1 MAITSDSRLGSIIE
15 NYRLLSVLGT
25 GSTSVVYLGQQLDDH
40 HGLVAVKILS
50 YQTTTLVADHASFR
64 RRFLREAHAASKL
77 RNEHIVPVLSYG
89 DDDEMTYMIMPV
101 IVGGT
106 LGSLLADRLEPLP
119 LSEIAGYLTQIASA
133 LDTAHQQ
140 GVVHRDVKPTNILL
154 DEHRNVYLTDFG
166 IARIF
171 DSGDNALTREGPAT
185 LTRTGQVLGTPYYM
199 APEQVKGEPVTPA
212 TDIYALGVVLYQMVT
227 GQVPFHGDTPL
238 AVALQHLQETPSAPR
253 LLRAELPAPIED
265 VIMRALAKE
274 PRDRFSSAGAMAEA
288 FHAGLATITTPDAG
302 AAPSGI
308 WPFATGFGARAVALD
323 AADLPYTGR
332 ASSVRDGV
340 ADDRPSD
347 PQDPL
352 VGVDFDGYRIVRR
365 VASTTTGNVY
375 MTTRD
380 DESAIYRLRTFAQL
394 ANLAPAERAAYPERF
409 EEQALNLTALHHPN
423 ILPVTDFG
431 IFRGT
436 PYLVMPDPS
445 GPSLSALVE
454 HNDLLEFTT
463 IATYVDQTAAALSH
477 AHEQGILH
485 LGLAANCIFARA
497 DGSVVVGDFAVRE
510 LAPQQ
515 DGQIQGSPLYVTSEA
530 CSPEQLLGNPTGAYT
545 DVYALGAVLYHLL
558 AGHPVFTGTTP
569 DDIAQ
574 QHLHSSIPPLR
585 RWRKD
590 VPPGL
595 ENVLTRALSKEP
607 EHRFQHPVELASAYR
622 RVIGRGGAGA
632 SLTASTVGATSGQA
646 AIAPMTSAAVSQT
659 PTLASTPAPPTAPIG
674 RADGVSGRAQPAS
687 TPPEPMRQLA
697 PSPPAPPPPVK
708 PAPPERGADRPG
720 FLHRRFAKEL
730 IALVALV
737 AIVGGTLGIFSLL
750 QNRKTTQT
758 SPPGGGTSAQT
769 AQVFFADGQ
778 YGQGN
783 TDALKIQI
791 PSLPAPPQG
800 SQYLAWLIDSQTQ
813 KALSLGILAQ
823 QADKSWSLSYSGNG
837 STGQPGTNLL
847 SLGDAVE
854 ITQEQGSVSAPTGK
868 VVLRGALPPKAL
880 AQIKYLLV
888 SAPQTPKQEGYV
900 VGLLQQAQ
908 ALASQ
913 AGQLP
918 SLMQPSLQ
926 ITPHCAAQNILN
938 ILEGTSGPDY
948 RQLGL
953 ACLDRKIF
961 PTDDGVG
968 LLGPTGYLTN
978 VANYVVQA
986 AKASDASKQIQ
997 LHSGHVVIATDD
1009 ARKWL
1014 TTVQQDAIA
1023 IAVDNNFD
1031 PKLADEINR
1040 LAGIALSGQNI
1051 DNDETI
1057 DPVPNEA
1064 GVETAY
1070 EHSQKLIILPLVPP
1084 R

>member
-106 LGSLLADRLEPLP
+106 LGSLLADRSEPLP

-274 PRDRFSSAGAMAEA
+274 PRDRFSSAGTMAET
-288 FHAGLATITTPDAG
+288 FHAGLATITTPDAD

-308 WPFATGFGARAVALD
+308 WPFATGFGARAVTLD
-323 AADLPYTGR
+323 AADLPYAR
-332 ASSVRDGV
+332 QSASVRDGA
-340 ADDRPSD
+340 ADDPPDD

-365 VASTTTGNVY
+365 VASSTAGNVY
-375 MTTRD
+375 MATRD
-380 DESAIYRLRTFAQL
+380 DESAVYRLRTFASL

-431 IFRGT
+431 IYRGT

-445 GPSLSALVE
+445 GPSLSAVVE
-454 HNDLLEFTT
+454 HNDPLEFTT

-485 LGLAANCIFARA
+485 LGLAANCIFVRA

-515 DGQIQGSPLYVTSEA
+515 DGQLQGSPLYVTSEA
-530 CSPEQLLGNPTGAYT
+530 CSPEQLLGNPTGAFT

-558 AGHPVFTGTTP
+558 AGHPVFTGATP

-607 EHRFQHPVELASAYR
+607 EHRFQHPVELAAAYR
-622 RVIGRGGAGA
+622 RVIGRTGAGA
-632 SLTASTVGATSGQA
+632 SLAASTTGATSGQA
-646 AIAPMTSAAVSQT
+646 ALTPITPVAVTQT
-659 PTLASTPAPPTAPIG
+659 PALAATPAPPAAPIG
-674 RADGVSGRAQPAS
+674 RADGASGRAQPAP

-697 PSPPAPPPPVK
+697 PTPPAPPPPVK
-708 PAPPERGADRPG
+708 PAPPERSADRPG
-720 FLHRRFAKEL
+720 FLHRRFAKEV
-730 IALVALV
+730 IALVALI
-737 AIVGGTLGIFSLL
+737 AIVGGTLGIFNVL
-750 QNRKTTQT
+750 QNR
-758 SPPGGGTSAQT
+758 GTAQRPSQT
-769 AQVFFADGQ
+769 AGAGASVGQVFFEDGQ
-778 YGQGN
+778 YGAGH
-783 TDALKIQI
+783 TDALTIQI
-791 PSLPAPPQG
+791 PSFAAPPAG
-800 SQYLAWLIDSQTQ
+800 FHYAAWLIDDQTH
-813 KALSLGILAQ
+813 KSLSLGTLVSGTGN
-823 QADKSWSLSYSGNG
+823 SWSLSFAGTG
-837 STGQPGTNLL
+837 SPGQPGADLL
-847 SLGDAVE
+847 TLGNEVE
-854 ITQEQGSVSAPTGK
+854 VTQEQGDVSSPTGTA
-868 VVLRGALPPKAL
+868 VLRASFPPLAF

-888 SAPQTPKQEGYV
+888 SAPQTPNQQGYV
-900 VGLLQQAQ
+900 VGMEQQTQALSAQAQ
-908 ALASQ
+908 
-913 AGQLP
+913 QLL
-918 SLMQPSLQ
+918 SYIQPGLQ
-926 ITPHCAAQNILN
+926 ITPTCAAQNILN
-938 ILEGTSGPDY
+938 IIEGTSGPDY
-948 RQLGL
+948 SPLSQ
-953 ACLDRKIF
+953 ACFSRKIF
-961 PTDDGVG
+961 STADGLG
-968 LLGPTGYLTN
+968 LIGAQGYLAGAAHYA
-978 VANYVVQA
+978 VEA
-986 AKASDASKQIQ
+986 AKAPDASKQIQ
-997 LHSGHVVIATDD
+997 LHAGHVSIASDD
-1009 ARKWL
+1009 VGKWL
-1014 TTVQQDAIA
+1014 TTIVQDALAIVVDHNFSLGNAQEIA
-1023 IAVDNNFD
+1023 AMAHV
-1031 PKLADEINR
+1031 
-1040 LAGIALSGQNI
+1040 ALIGKDI

-1057 DPVPNEA
+1057 DPVPGEA
-1064 GVETAY
+1064 GVQTAY
-1070 EHSQKLIILPLVPP
+1070 EHSQKLTILQLVPV